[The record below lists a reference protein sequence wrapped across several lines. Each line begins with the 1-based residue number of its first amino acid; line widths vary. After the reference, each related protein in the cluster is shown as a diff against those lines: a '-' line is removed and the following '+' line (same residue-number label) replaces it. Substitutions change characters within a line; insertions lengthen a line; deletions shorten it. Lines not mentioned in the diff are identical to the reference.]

1 MFPKTPPAPVS
12 EGFSRILFREMIH
25 RSWGGQV
32 TFLFPDTLADVR
44 KLA

>member
-12 EGFSRILFREMIH
+12 EGFSRILF
-25 RSWGGQV
+25 
-32 TFLFPDTLADVR
+32 PDSLADVR